1 MPLTLGEP
9 FSFDQTLP
17 TESLDLSGVQ
27 ETHSHVVI
35 LGAGLA
41 GLTCAYRYAQRLG
54 HTPTTNELLVLE
66 REAQVGGRVR
76 SLKIGERVINLG
88 AVTFQ
93 PTAYPSYMALLAEL
107 GLQDRVRIIP
117 RRTMLFDVNGHSIH
131 ADNLSLARDGL
142 GALVGRGVFTPTE
155 ALQLLRFY
163 FYMRRVTSTS
173 HFDELLALH
182 ERSVTEWA
190 RAFGFSASVIKKFVE
205 PFIAF
210 TFSAPENVSAAFG
223 VLLLGFNLSRPA
235 NLVGGMMQVPEKLAE
250 RLQGIVETDAPA
262 LRVEREPGG
271 FVTHYRKE
279 GTLRRVHS
287 KYLVLA
293 LPAKVAAGLVPDMRE
308 RAAHVRYGNGQA
320 VLVRGNLKIRG
331 DLRLGRVDRSSG
343 VIIYG
348 GEAQPD
354 GEGAHYFNLLTYR
367 GENALDDAAQH
378 FREGRFEQI
387 AAYRICPAVAAPEPN
402 QTPLPLDWGD
412 GLFMAGDCTSIFP
425 SQEAAVSS
433 GERVAGLIEI

>member
-1 MPLTLGEP
+1 MPISLGEP

-17 TESLDLSGVQ
+17 TESLSPDEVQ
-27 ETHSHVVI
+27 ETHSRVVV

-41 GLTCAYRYAQRLG
+41 GLTCAYRYAQRLNRP
-54 HTPTTNELLVLE
+54 PTANDLLVLE
-66 REAQVGGRVR
+66 REAHVGGRVR
-76 SLKIGERVINLG
+76 SLKIGEQVINLG

-93 PTAYPSYMALLAEL
+93 PTAYPRYMALLDEL
-107 GLQDRVRIIP
+107 GLRDRMRIIP
-117 RRTMLFDVNGHSIH
+117 RRTMLFDVNGHSLH
-131 ADNLSLARDGL
+131 ADTVSLARDGL
-142 GALVGRGVFTPTE
+142 RGLVGRGVFTPTE

-163 FYMRRVTSTS
+163 LYMRRVTSAS

-182 ERSVTEWA
+182 DRSVTEWA
-190 RAFGFSASVIKKFVE
+190 REFGFSASLIQKFVE

-235 NLVGGMMQVPEKLAE
+235 NLIGGMMQVPEALAE
-250 RLQGIVETDAPA
+250 RLHGVVETNAPA

-271 FVTHYRKE
+271 FVTLCRHDR
-279 GTLRRVHS
+279 TLRRVHS
-287 KYLVLA
+287 KYLVVA
-293 LPAKVAAGLVPDMRE
+293 LPANVAASLVPEMGEHTKR
-308 RAAHVRYGNGQA
+308 VRYGNGQA
-320 VLVRGNLKIRG
+320 VLLRGELKVRG

-348 GEAQPD
+348 GAAPSD
-354 GEGAHYFNLLTYR
+354 GAGGHYFNLLTYR
-367 GENALDDAAQH
+367 GENALDHAAQH
-378 FREGRFEQI
+378 FHEGHFEQI
-387 AAYRICPAVAAPEPN
+387 TAYRICPAVAAPEPK
-402 QTPLPLDWGD
+402 QTPLPLEWGD
-412 GLFMAGDCTSIFP
+412 GLFMAGDCTDIFP